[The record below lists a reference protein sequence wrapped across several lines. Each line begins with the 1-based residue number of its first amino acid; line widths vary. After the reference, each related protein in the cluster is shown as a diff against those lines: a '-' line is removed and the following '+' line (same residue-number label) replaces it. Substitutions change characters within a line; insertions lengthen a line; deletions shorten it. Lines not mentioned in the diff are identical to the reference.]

1 MELPDLLAWPERSDI
16 PGMLFRRLISRHA
29 LVGIEGLSRAEQV
42 LWLVVEATEEVANG
56 GVDQLL
62 SNSSGDRVG
71 LVPAALIELGFGE
84 LGDSFAKALRQLPA
98 GTERSNSDRSRARL
112 LSPTR
117 SSAEERGPIPAGAR
131 DEFTALEQQ
140 LSAAHDGLMR
150 ALVEWI
156 LARQDQFTL
165 TNAGLCAFRP
175 VDIPADLPLD
185 ELFGPGVPND
195 VVVPSLYVRW
205 AGRGGP
211 LGSLER
217 ELQTAIHAF
226 AEISDEGPFSYFFS
240 KQGGDAIRAHEGLE
254 NAGALL
260 AARVLEK
267 ALATF
272 PWSAELKGRRAALAS
287 MDADAKAALAKLQWE
302 MDDLREPTL
311 ESIVTC
317 ARKNRASL
325 R

>member
-56 GVDQLL
+56 GADQLL

-71 LVPAALIELGFGE
+71 LVPGALTELGFRD
-84 LGDSFAKALRQLPA
+84 LGDTFQKALRHLPGGA
-98 GTERSNSDRSRARL
+98 ERSKR
-112 LSPTR
+112 T
-117 SSAEERGPIPAGAR
+117 IPPAAR

-240 KQGGDAIRAHEGLE
+240 KRGSDAIRAHEGLE

-311 ESIVTC
+311 ESIVTF

>member
-56 GVDQLL
+56 GADQLL

-71 LVPAALIELGFGE
+71 LVPAALTELGFRD
-84 LGDSFAKALRQLPA
+84 LGDAFQKALRHLPA
-98 GTERSNSDRSRARL
+98 GAERSKR
-112 LSPTR
+112 T
-117 SSAEERGPIPAGAR
+117 IPPAAR

-140 LSAAHDGLMR
+140 LSAAHDELMR

-240 KQGGDAIRAHEGLE
+240 KQGSDAIRAHEGLE

-311 ESIVTC
+311 ESIVTF